1 MKSLAEALGLDDS
14 TLTAQPDSDDS
25 LYEGMTGREFARA
38 VCDSVDFRRYI
49 VGGLRSGDLP
59 PAIGT
64 RLMDHAWG
72 KPVDRVEHSGVNGQP
87 IITRVERVIVHP
99 GSVSKVDELEAE
111 YGDRSTRANTT
122 H

>member
-1 MKSLAEALGLDDS
+1 MKSLAEALGLDET
-14 TLTAQPDSDDS
+14 TLTMREDLSDSQF
-25 LYEGMTGREFARA
+25 EGMTGREFAR
-38 VCDSVDFRRYI
+38 VICDSADFRRYI
-49 VGGLRSGDLP
+49 LGGLRAGDLP
-59 PAIGT
+59 SAVAI

-99 GSVSKVDELEAE
+99 GASKVDELEAE
-111 YGDRSTRANTT
+111 YGDRSTRTNTT